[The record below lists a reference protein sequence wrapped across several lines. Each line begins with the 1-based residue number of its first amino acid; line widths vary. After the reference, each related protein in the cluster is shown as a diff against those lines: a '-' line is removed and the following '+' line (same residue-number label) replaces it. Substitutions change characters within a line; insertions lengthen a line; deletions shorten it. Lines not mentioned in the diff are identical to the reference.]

1 MRFSIAMILVSGLA
15 LVSGSA
21 QAMLITEY
29 SGDGGDVLVSSVD
42 PGSVTTI
49 TPHPVWGDVSDDAGL
64 ASGTADWISYTNTGY
79 PVGSNTLA
87 PNTTDRTDLN
97 EATAH
102 FRRTFSLG
110 GTGDLALWILAD
122 DTAAVEL
129 TGPGGMQ
136 TIASSFLGQLD
147 PCAPGGSG
155 QPIGCVE
162 ADMGV
167 FSLSGLALGDYSLD
181 IYAFQTNGDVFGTQ
195 YAYRY
200 TSVDASTM
208 LGLLGIG
215 MAAIGLARK
224 KKKSS

>member
-1 MRFSIAMILVSGLA
+1 MRFSISMILMSSVV

-29 SGDGGDVLVSSVD
+29 SGDGGDVLVASVD
-42 PGSVTTI
+42 PGSVTAI

-64 ASGTADWISYTNTGY
+64 ASGTAEWISYTNTGY

-87 PNTTDRTDLN
+87 PNSTDRTDLN

-102 FRRTFSLG
+102 FRRSFSLG
-110 GTGDLALWILAD
+110 GTGDFSLWILAD

-129 TGPGGMQ
+129 SGPGGTQ

-162 ADMGV
+162 VDMGV
-167 FSLSGLALGDYSLD
+167 YSLSGLALGDYMLD

-195 YAYRY
+195 YAFEY
-200 TSVDASTM
+200 TSVDASAM

-215 MAAIGLARK
+215 LAGIGLARK
-224 KKKSS
+224 KKSS